1 MTNAE
6 LQKQIYDLKA
16 KIKLLVN
23 SGCEDNIPKKM
34 RDIRRKA
41 IEKYYGNWS
50 YFRDTDIQICPKSK
64 EWGDLD
70 YLKFGMERLINIIY
84 KHGRDISNSQKTI
97 SSAVEC
103 ESDLKEYAEIA
114 DFVVDTMVGKIKELR
129 DRHGIENRTQG
140 SVNNK
145 YA

>member
-6 LQKQIYDLKA
+6 LQKQIDDLKA
-16 KIKLLVN
+16 KIKLLEN

-70 YLKFGMERLINIIY
+70 YLIY